1 MVEAMPQ
8 FNGLTKGGC
17 MAALIQ
23 FKGSIDGVTLRL
35 ENQLSRIGRGSEN
48 DITINDELVSK
59 NHASIEARPVE
70 DQSSVFEY
78 FIKDSG
84 STNGTFVN
92 DQRVEEAQL
101 HQDDVIRIGV
111 NHFRFVDDAND
122 DLAATTK
129 IHKTW
134 IPGIYVSK
142 RGK

>member
-1 MVEAMPQ
+1 
-8 FNGLTKGGC
+8 

-23 FKGSIDGVTLRL
+23 FKGSAEGVTLRL
-35 ENQLSRIGRGSEN
+35 EKQATHIGRGADS

-59 NHASIEARPVE
+59 HHAVIEARSVV
-70 DQSSVFEY
+70 DQSGVFEY
-78 FIKDSG
+78 FIEDCD

-92 DQRVEEAQL
+92 DQKIETSQL
-101 HQDDVIRIGV
+101 QHDDVIRIGI

-134 IPGIYVSK
+134 IPGLYVSR

>member
-1 MVEAMPQ
+1 
-8 FNGLTKGGC
+8 

-23 FKGSIDGVTLRL
+23 FKGSVDGVTLRL
-35 ENQLSRIGRGSEN
+35 EKQLSRIGRGADS

-59 NHASIEARPVE
+59 NHAVIEARPVADQTGVFDYYIE
-70 DQSSVFEY
+70 DC
-78 FIKDSG
+78 D

-92 DQRVEEAQL
+92 DHRIEQTQL
-101 HQDDVIRIGV
+101 HHDDVIRIGV

-134 IPGIYVSK
+134 IPGVYVSR

>member
-1 MVEAMPQ
+1 
-8 FNGLTKGGC
+8 

-23 FKGSIDGVTLRL
+23 FKGNIEGITLRL
-35 ENQLSRIGRGSEN
+35 EKQVSYIGRGVDN

-59 NHASIEARPVE
+59 QHALIEARQRVDKPVVTE
-70 DQSSVFEY
+70 NAFAY
-78 FIKDSG
+78 FIKDCG

-92 DQRVEEAQL
+92 DQRIEQCQL
-101 HQDDVIRIGV
+101 HHDDIVRIGI

-134 IPGIYVSK
+134 IPGLYVAK

>member
-1 MVEAMPQ
+1 
-8 FNGLTKGGC
+8 

-23 FKGSIDGVTLRL
+23 FKGNTEGVTLRL
-35 ENQLSRIGRGSEN
+35 ENLLSRIGRGTEN

-59 NHASIEARPVE
+59 QHAVIEARHVA
-70 DQSSVFEY
+70 DSQQMFEY
-78 FIKDSG
+78 FIEDCD

-92 DQRVEEAQL
+92 DQRIASCQL
-101 HQDDVIRIGV
+101 QNGDVIRFGI

-134 IPGIYVSK
+134 IPGLYISK
-142 RGK
+142 RKG

>member
-1 MVEAMPQ
+1 
-8 FNGLTKGGC
+8 

-23 FKGSIDGVTLRL
+23 FKGSAEGVTLRL
-35 ENQLSRIGRGSEN
+35 ENQLSRIGRGTDC

-59 NHASIEARPVE
+59 NHATIEARPVAGLPG
-70 DQSSVFEY
+70 VFEY
-78 FIKDSG
+78 FLEDCN
-84 STNGTFVN
+84 STNGTFV
-92 DQRVEEAQL
+92 
-101 HQDDVIRIGV
+101 DDEKIDVVRLRHDNVIRIGV

>member
-1 MVEAMPQ
+1 
-8 FNGLTKGGC
+8 

-23 FKGSIDGVTLRL
+23 FKGNTQGVTLRL
-35 ENQLSRIGRGSEN
+35 EKQVSRIGRGADN
-48 DITINDELVSK
+48 DITIHDELVSK
-59 NHASIEARPVE
+59 HHAMIEARLV
-70 DQSSVFEY
+70 DSDTNKFEY
-78 FIKDSG
+78 FIEDCD

-92 DQRVEEAQL
+92 DERIDACQL
-101 HQDDVIRIGV
+101 KHDDVVRFGI

-142 RGK
+142 R